1 MATIFDTRQPYAILA
16 TINWVQFTGVDD
28 NALINRF
35 SLNKNFESK
44 TRLVNQT

>member
-1 MATIFDTRQPYAILA
+1 MATIFDTREPYAILG
-16 TINWVQFTGVDD
+16 TINLVQFTGVD
-28 NALINRF
+28 ALTYGF